1 MKHWYK
7 SAPMKGILLILE
19 HIFCSTSSALCC
31 IYFDLSGTGVWE
43 GLSMIFQKKGEYKE
57 TRGFEDLQS
66 ASHTILDQIDLQ
78 KNFETD
84 GKYDAN
90 KFVDIMAYMD
100 SQKITGEDES
110 GIAYRLGDLS
120 DWVDN
125 WGTEESSGD
134 NIIVCKKTD

>member
-1 MKHWYK
+1 MVQISTDERNSSDSGAY
-7 SAPMKGILLILE
+7 
-19 HIFCSTSSALCC
+19 FCSTGSALCC

-43 GLSMIFQKKGEYKE
+43 DKE
-57 TRGFEDLQS
+57 TRGFEENLQS
-66 ASHTILDQIDLQ
+66 ASHTILNQIDLQ

-90 KFVDIMAYMD
+90 KLVDIMAYMD

-120 DWVDN
+120 DWIDN

-134 NIIVCKKTD
+134 SIIVCKKADGTYAYYM

>member
-19 HIFCSTSSALCC
+19 HIFAVLAVLCVVFIL
-31 IYFDLSGTGVWE
+31 IYPGQEYGKNLNDLS
-43 GLSMIFQKKGEYKE
+43 KGEYKE
-57 TRGFEDLQS
+57 TRGFEENLQS
-66 ASHTILDQIDLQ
+66 ASHTILNQIDLQ

-110 GIAYRLGDLS
+110 ESHIA
-120 DWVDN
+120 
-125 WGTEESSGD
+125 
-134 NIIVCKKTD
+134 